1 MSTFIL
7 AAPPLDAS
15 RHDGSSLSEAFAT
28 LVQYREAAAERS
40 VARHLGSQTDARLKK
55 LGFSEGDIAALR
67 AGRMQFPAR

>member
-1 MSTFIL
+1 MSTLTL
-7 AAPPLDAS
+7 AAPLDTAG
-15 RHDGSSLSEAFAT
+15 HDGSALSEALST
-28 LVQYREAAAERS
+28 LVRYRESAAGRS